1 MRAKEYFEKY
11 EQPMLKDSEE
21 DILTAISDL
30 MREMMRETNDILTK
44 RGIKKPKAAV
54 AVIKEQNDKWNSI
67 CNMFEKK
74 YGSAPLLRDG
84 FKNYWLKE
92 MPELAPLM

>member
-1 MRAKEYFEKY
+1 MKAKEYFEKY
-11 EQPMLKDSEE
+11 EQPIFEDYRENALTGISNLLKEMMKE
-21 DILTAISDL
+21 TGDILS
-30 MREMMRETNDILTK
+30 K
-44 RGIKKPKAAV
+44 RGVKQSKAAV

-74 YGSAPLLRDG
+74 HGVSPLLRDG